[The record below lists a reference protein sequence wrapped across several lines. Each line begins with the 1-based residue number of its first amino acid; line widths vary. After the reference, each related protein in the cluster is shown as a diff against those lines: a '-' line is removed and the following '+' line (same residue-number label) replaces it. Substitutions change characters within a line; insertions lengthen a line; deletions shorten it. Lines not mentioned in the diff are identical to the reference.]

1 LVKKKKVAFD
11 YTHTV
16 ERERG
21 NVLGSKTTVKIY
33 CSEFDCSGMRW
44 LIEETHEAD
53 RKNEKPHR

>member
-21 NVLGSKTTVKIY
+21 NVLGYKTTVKIY
-33 CSEFDCSGMRW
+33 TVPSLTVQECVG
-44 LIEETHEAD
+44 
-53 RKNEKPHR
+53 